1 MGRLTTHVLDTAN
14 GCPAANV
21 RVELYRLKGSQR
33 ELIRQSSTNHDGRL
47 DEPLLQDE
55 AFEQGV
61 YELIFHADEYFSRLG
76 AELPD
81 PAFVQQVII
90 RFGIAD
96 SSQHYHVPLLVS
108 PWSYSTYRGS

>member
-21 RVELYRLKGSQR
+21 RLELYRINASER
-33 ELIRQSSTNHDGRL
+33 ELIGESVTNHDGRL
-47 DEPLLQDE
+47 DSPLLEGE
-55 AFEQGV
+55 AFQQGV
-61 YELIFHADEYFSRLG
+61 YELLFHADKYFSNLDSS
-76 AELPD
+76 LPE

-96 SSQHYHVPLLVS
+96 TTQHYHVPLLVS